1 LIFTRTDV
9 SSLEHEAALVM
20 KRKCTIREG
29 RVVMK
34 ILAMIAI
41 VCLGLAVSAVFAQ
54 DVTKGVIGG
63 TVTDSTGATVPG
75 AKVTVTGQTGER
87 TETSDENGVFR
98 IDNLTPGTYTVK
110 VEQKGFKSS
119 VANVTVNVGRETSL
133 NLKLEPG
140 EISATVDVTASS
152 GAVDLQSTA
161 VGQNMNDQL
170 FTNVP
175 VQRNVSSLFYIS
187 PSASDG
193 IGGGRDNPSI
203 AGGSALDNL
212 YVADGVNITNS
223 AFGGIGT
230 FSRSYGALG
239 TGINTSFIKEVQVKT
254 GGFEPQYGQS
264 EGGIINIITQSGG
277 NSYHGAVYGYARP
290 KSFEAT
296 RRQPDNLRVNKQGEL
311 LHEENYDVGG
321 DFGGYVPGAKNNL
334 FFFGSFNPTI
344 RREIVQAISANAGD
358 IAAGNQAIV
367 NSGLFLE
374 RGRFARRYRT
384 YNYAA
389 KVDYVVTANHQV
401 TFSIFGDPTKTN
413 LSSFSVLN
421 IDNTT
426 ADSVLDFGGRNW
438 AVRYNG
444 SLSPSWT
451 LNSSFSQGKNHFN
464 ETGFANLNQIAI
476 RLPIDPIRGNYFT
489 EGRGF
494 FEPTTS
500 TNWKWDINTAKIVNW
515 FGQHTVGLG
524 YTYQRS
530 LYSGSRERSGPRFPI
545 PDSNVIGTPAS
556 ELGIPPFAVGQ
567 QFNVQFRARQ
577 EAATCTLCPLFNV
590 RGALKPISL
599 QVFRGEFGPP
609 DFNTRGLYNA
619 AYVQDTWRVNKYV
632 TALIGWRTEQERI
645 IGTSDQPGSS
655 YSFTNQWSPR
665 LGVTVDP
672 TGKGTMKF
680 YYNFGRFFEFL
691 PLDAAE
697 RSLSQ
702 ELDFT
707 GSRFAPAFTTNAAG
721 QRLVTL
727 DAFGSPIP
735 AIDAAHLLSGAQAAG
750 GLANATTVSAS
761 GLTAVTAGTKLGF
774 QDEHIIGAEFQLP
787 HNLVLSAR
795 FQYRKLKR
803 IIEDMA
809 VLSPEA
815 ANAGVTQTYF
825 IGNPSATLDAA
836 TNLVEFPFPIGG
848 TPPAGCTSGFQTEV
862 TDPFTGAPISNV
874 CFGSQGIDPVTGASI
889 NIPDGIPD
897 GFVNPAR
904 KYKAF
909 EVELNKRYSDGWQL
923 LSNFRIASLKGNYE
937 GHLRNDNGQTD
948 PGISSLFDFTAG
960 MFNLLGDQF
969 AIGPLNTDR
978 RFTGNVYG
986 NYAFSKERSRFGGR
1000 YLNGLNLGMGFHM
1013 ESGIPISEFL
1023 PHPVYLNAGEV
1034 PVGGRG
1040 SLGRTAFYTQ
1050 LDLHADYPWV
1060 INERA
1065 RVSFIADF
1073 FNVTN
1078 NRRVR
1083 LPDQFL
1089 QLDLGANNPDFL
1101 TPSILTLTSGYHL
1114 PFYTRLGVRFEF

>member
-1 LIFTRTDV
+1 
-9 SSLEHEAALVM
+9 
-20 KRKCTIREG
+20 
-29 RVVMK
+29 MK

-41 VCLGLAVSAVFAQ
+41 VCLGLAGSAAFAQ
-54 DVTKGVIGG
+54 DVTKGMIGG

-75 AKVTVTGQTGER
+75 AKVTVSGQTGER
-87 TETSDENGVFR
+87 TETSNENGVFR

-119 VANVTVNVGRETSL
+119 VANNITVNVGRESTL

-161 VGQNMNDQL
+161 VGQNLNDQL

-175 VQRNVSSLFYIS
+175 VQRNVSSLFYLS
-187 PSASDG
+187 PSANDG

-239 TGINTSFIKEVQVKT
+239 TGINTSFIKEVQVKS

-277 NSYHGAVYGYARP
+277 NAYHGAIYGYLRP
-290 KSFEAT
+290 KSFEAA
-296 RRQPDNLRVNKQGEL
+296 RRQPDDFRVNKQGEL

-344 RREIVQAISANAGD
+344 RREIVQGVSGNATD
-358 IAAGNQAIV
+358 IANGDAAIV
-367 NSGLFLE
+367 DSGLFLS
-374 RGRFARRYRT
+374 RGRFARRYRS

-389 KVDYVVTANHQV
+389 KLDYVVNANHQV

-413 LSSFSVLN
+413 LSSFSFLN

-426 ADSVLDFGGRNW
+426 ADSALDFGTRNW
-438 AVRYNG
+438 ALRYNG
-444 SLSPSWT
+444 SLSPTWT

-464 ETGFANLNQIAI
+464 ETGFANLNLISI
-476 RLPIDPIRGNYFT
+476 RTPIDPIRGIYT
-489 EGRGF
+489 AAGRGF
-494 FEPTTS
+494 VEPTQS
-500 TNWKWDINTAKIVNW
+500 TNWKWDINTAKIWNF

-530 LYSGSRERSGPRFPI
+530 LYSGTRERSGPRFPI
-545 PDSNVIGTPAS
+545 PSTNAIGTPAAD
-556 ELGIPPFAVGQ
+556 LGIPPFAIGQ
-567 QFNVQFRARQ
+567 QSNLQFRLRQ
-577 EAATCTLCPLFNV
+577 QAATCTLCPLFNV
-590 RGALKPISL
+590 RGTLVPVSL
-599 QVFRGEFGPP
+599 QVYRGEFGPP
-609 DFNTRGLYNA
+609 DFNTRGNYNA
-619 AYVQDTWRVNKYV
+619 AYVLDTWRINKYV
-632 TALIGWRTEQERI
+632 TALIGWRTEQERV
-645 IGTSDQPGSS
+645 IGSVNQTGSRYG
-655 YSFTNQWSPR
+655 YSFTDQWSPR

-672 TGKGTMKF
+672 RGTGKMKF

-702 ELDFT
+702 ELDFI
-707 GSRFAPAFTTNAAG
+707 GARFAPAFTTNAAG

-727 DAFGSPIP
+727 SAEGAPIP
-735 AIDAAHLLSGAQAAG
+735 AIDAAHLLSGASAAG
-750 GLANATTVSAS
+750 GLSNAITVSAS
-761 GLTAVTAGTKLGF
+761 DISAVTAGTKLGF
-774 QDEHIIGAEFQLP
+774 QDEQIIGAEFQLP

-815 ANAGVTQTYF
+815 AIAGVTQTYF
-825 IGNPSATLDAA
+825 IGNPSTTLDAA

-848 TPPAGCTSGFQTEV
+848 TPPAGCTSIFQTEV
-862 TDPFTGAPISNV
+862 TDTATGAPISNV
-874 CFGSQGIDPVTGASI
+874 CFGSQGINPITGASI
-889 NIPDGIPD
+889 NVPDGIPD

-904 KYKAF
+904 RYKAF
-909 EVELNKRYSDGWQL
+909 ELELNKRFSDGWQL
-923 LSNFRIASLKGNYE
+923 LSNLRFASLKGNYE

-969 AIGPLNTDR
+969 AIGPLNSDR
-978 RFTGNVYG
+978 RFTSNIYG
-986 NYAFSKERSRFGGR
+986 NYAFSKGRSRFNWR
-1000 YLNGLNLGMGFHM
+1000 YLDGLNLGMGFHM
-1013 ESGIPISEFL
+1013 ESGIPISQYL

-1040 SLGRTAFYTQ
+1040 QLGRTKFYTQ

-1089 QLDLGANNPDFL
+1089 QLDPGVNNPDFL
-1101 TPSILTLTSGYHL
+1101 QPSILTLTSGFHL